1 MNRHRTGV
9 APALFALGTA
19 LALHAA
25 SAAGAGAGEAAAA
38 QADPAQVDRGRY
50 LVTILGCND
59 CHTPWRMGENGPEPD
74 MSRMLSGHPQQL
86 VLPPPPALTPG
97 AWESASWSTVTAWA
111 GPWGISYTRNLTP
124 DKETGLGSWT
134 EKEFVTTLRTGRERG
149 IGRELM
155 PPMPWP
161 AYGQATDADLAA
173 VFAYL
178 RSIPAIANRV
188 PDNLPP
194 AAPPAKP

>member
-1 MNRHRTGV
+1 MNRHRSGI
-9 APALFALGTA
+9 ALALFALATA

-25 SAAGAGAGEAAAA
+25 SAAGAGAGTAAPSP
-38 QADPAQVDRGRY
+38 ADPAQVDRGRY
-50 LVTILGCND
+50 LVTVLGCND

-134 EKEFVTTLRTGRERG
+134 EKEFVATLRTGRERG
-149 IGRELM
+149 IGRELQ

-178 RSIPAIANRV
+178 RSIPAVANRV

>member
-1 MNRHRTGV
+1 MNRDRSGI
-9 APALFALGTA
+9 ALALFALGTA

-38 QADPAQVDRGRY
+38 KSDPAQVDRGRY
-50 LVTILGCND
+50 LVTIMGCND

-124 DKETGLGSWT
+124 DKETGLGTWS
-134 EKEFVTTLRTGRERG
+134 EKEFIATLRTGRERG
-149 IGRELM
+149 IGRELQ

-161 AYGQATDADLAA
+161 SAGQATDADLAA
-173 VFAYL
+173 IFAYL

-188 PDNLPP
+188 PDN
-194 AAPPAKP
+194 APPAKP

>member
-9 APALFALGTA
+9 APALFALATA
-19 LALHAA
+19 LALQAA
-25 SAAGAGAGEAAAA
+25 SAAGAGAGEAAPA

-134 EKEFVTTLRTGRERG
+134 EKEFVATLRTGRERG
-149 IGRELM
+149 IGRELQ

-178 RSIPAIANRV
+178 RSIPAVANRV